1 MTLSVK
7 LTVRMTKDA
16 KASLDKKASKLKVNP
31 SEFVR
36 FATDNYDPQALPV
49 QQPRVDWDTY
59 HLLGQLKFEL
69 NKIGTN
75 INQLAHD
82 ANLSLLM
89 GSPMQPQL
97 NELTDLSNRIN
108 QAIGLIFD
116 VRSQITETAGLTYKA
131 EKEDDW
137 EN

>member
-1 MTLSVK
+1 MNLSVK
-7 LTVRMTKDA
+7 LTVRMTEDA
-16 KASLDKKASKLKVNP
+16 KALLDKKASKLNVNP

-36 FATDNYDPQALPV
+36 FATDNYDPPALPV
-49 QQPRVDWDTY
+49 QQLRVDWDTY

-97 NELTDLSNRIN
+97 DELTDLSNYIN

-116 VRSQITETAGLTYKA
+116 VRSQITEIAGLTYKV

-137 EN
+137 KN

>member
-36 FATDNYDPQALPV
+36 FATDNYNPQALPV
-49 QQPRVDWDTY
+49 QHPRVDWDTY
-59 HLLGQLKFEL
+59 HLLGQVKFEL

-82 ANLSLLM
+82 ANLSVMM
-89 GSPMQPQL
+89 GSPMQSQLEEL
-97 NELTDLSNRIN
+97 NEFSGCLN
-108 QAIGLIFD
+108 QLIGLMSEM
-116 VRSQITETAGLTYKA
+116 RSEITDSTGVKP
-131 EKEDDW
+131 K
-137 EN
+137 